1 MIQVKII
8 LTISVDP
15 KEYPVPSDGNVGA
28 EIYDYIKDII
38 HEVEG
43 FKLVSM
49 KIDIKEKWVNNYL
62 PTDYQNFI
70 ALSRYARWKDD
81 EQRRE
86 TWKETVK
93 RYFDFFEEHRAYRFT

>member
-38 HEVEG
+38 HEVDG
-43 FKLVSM
+43 LKVTS
-49 KIDIKEKWVNNYL
+49 IRVRI
-62 PTDYQNFI
+62 Q
-70 ALSRYARWKDD
+70 
-81 EQRRE
+81 E
-86 TWKETVK
+86 T
-93 RYFDFFEEHRAYRFT
+93 

>member
-1 MIQVKII
+1 MIQVKIT

-43 FKLVSM
+43 FKLISI
-49 KIDIKEKWVNNYL
+49 KIDTKEK
-62 PTDYQNFI
+62 
-70 ALSRYARWKDD
+70 
-81 EQRRE
+81 
-86 TWKETVK
+86 
-93 RYFDFFEEHRAYRFT
+93 